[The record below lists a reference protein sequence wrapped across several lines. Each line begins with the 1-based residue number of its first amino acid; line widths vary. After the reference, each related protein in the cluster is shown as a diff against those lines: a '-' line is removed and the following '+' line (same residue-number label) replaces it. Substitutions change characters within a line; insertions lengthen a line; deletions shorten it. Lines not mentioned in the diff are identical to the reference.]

1 MPLPAGL
8 AAGLAVVL
16 ATAGIGTSAPEGEAT
31 GGGSSPSAAT
41 EVAVLP
47 LTVKGELPE
56 RWYDEAGQRLVSGLS
71 RGTLSVRAAKVP
83 APCDT
88 PQCWSELEALT
99 GVDFVVTAELEVGD
113 ARDYTLSIDARSV
126 KTGQVVASTDGVCE
140 LCGFEEAVD
149 MIESR
154 SAVLAPELARLGAAL
169 PVLLFRSEPTG
180 AVVSLDG
187 TMYGPTPIR
196 IQAPAGAH
204 EVEAT
209 MAGYLPQSFSIEAVD
224 GVRKEVALR
233 LVPRPDDPLPQ
244 GRGLVIAGAVTLSA
258 GVIGLATGVTLLVLD
273 GREFQRRCEPDVTGR
288 CQFDYETTI
297 GGAVGTAIGGAGVAA
312 GTTMLAVG
320 AVRGKRARREAEQA
334 RVGVGAGGVRIR
346 F

>member
-8 AAGLAVVL
+8 AAGLALVL
-16 ATAGIGTSAPEGEAT
+16 ATAGIGTSAPPDGA
-31 GGGSSPSAAT
+31 GASPSAAT

-47 LTVKGELPE
+47 LMVEGELPE

-71 RGTLSVRAAKVP
+71 RGTLSVRAAGEVP
-83 APCDT
+83 ESCDT
-88 PQCWSELEALT
+88 PQCWAEREALT
-99 GVDFVVTAELEVGD
+99 GVDFVVTAKLEVGD
-113 ARDYTLSIDARSV
+113 ARDYGLSIDARSV
-126 KTGQVVASTDGVCE
+126 KTGKVVASTDGVCE

-258 GVIGLATGVTLLVLD
+258 GVVGLATGVTLLVLD

-297 GGAVGTAIGGAGVAA
+297 GGAVGTGIGGAGVAA
-312 GTTMLAVG
+312 GITMLAVG
-320 AVRGKRARREAEQA
+320 AVRGKRARRETEQA
-334 RVGVGAGGVRIR
+334 RVGVGAGGLRVR